1 MNVNRIILRY
11 LSTGIRKHHSLEA
24 KQQVLVANL
33 FGFIG
38 YSLTLL
44 LGISAYTRA
53 ETVLAT
59 VLLVASV
66 LFFSSHLI
74 LHFKNLANPYKYSA
88 ILLTSSLMMLMVYL
102 VYSGGNNNT
111 GPLWIYL
118 VPPVAL
124 FFGGLIKGSIQ
135 LAIFILITSFLL
147 FYNQGELLISV
158 YSYEFKS
165 RLIYSFITVS
175 GLFAFYEY
183 TRQYSFRRFK
193 EMSDTFEKQAMQDP
207 LTGILNRRGMYEKL
221 KQEFSRSKRAKS
233 VVTVM
238 MCDIDHFKSIND
250 QFGHSTGD
258 EIIQSFASNFVSA
271 LRKQDVVARWGG
283 EEYLFLLPDT
293 KGEDALLL
301 AEKLRKRIEGMK
313 FTHENKDFVA
323 TVSIGVHQVTEE
335 DSINQAISKADK
347 CLYQAKVAGRNLCIL
362 A

>member
-1 MNVNRIILRY
+1 MNIQRIILNY
-11 LSTGIRKHHSLEA
+11 LSTGIRIHHSLES

-44 LGISAYTRA
+44 LGISAWAR
-53 ETVLAT
+53 EEFNLAII
-59 VLLVASV
+59 LSIASA
-66 LFFSSHLI
+66 LFFTSHLL
-74 LHFKNLANPYKYSA
+74 LHLKSLANPYKYSA
-88 ILLTSSLMMLMVYL
+88 ILLTSSLMLLMMYL

-124 FFGGLIKGSIQ
+124 FFGGLVKGSIH
-135 LAIFILITSFLL
+135 LAIFVLITSFLL
-147 FYNQGELLISV
+147 FFENGELLIST

-165 RLIYSFITVS
+165 RLIYSFLTVS

-183 TRQYSFRRFK
+183 TRQYSFRRIK
-193 EMSDTFEKQAMQDP
+193 EMSDTFEQQAMQDP
-207 LTGILNRRGMYEKL
+207 LTAILNRRGMYEKL

-238 MCDIDHFKSIND
+238 MADIDHFKSIND
-250 QFGHSTGD
+250 QFGHNTGD
-258 EIIQSFASNFVSA
+258 EIIQSLASDFVRA
-271 LRKQDVVARWGG
+271 LRKQDVVGRWGG

-301 AEKLRKRIEGMK
+301 AEKLRKRIESMRFK
-313 FTHENKDFVA
+313 HEDKDFGA
-323 TVSIGVHQVTEE
+323 TVSIGVHQVTEQ
-335 DSINQAISKADK
+335 DSINQAISKADQ
-347 CLYQAKVAGRNLCIL
+347 CLYQAKVAGRNRCIL
-362 A
+362 G